1 MDATANWPL
10 LWAIGA
16 QLKAE
21 AGVREVEG
29 KLRLEKDV
37 WLSATLLV
45 SVLADKAGEQDDEL
59 EILVCY
65 FAKLG
70 GCKLPCIKV

>member
-1 MDATANWPL
+1 MDATENWPL

-21 AGVREVEG
+21 AGVRERKAGRKVGG

-45 SVLADKAGEQDDEL
+45 SVLADKAGEQDERRMMN
-59 EILVCY
+59 
-65 FAKLG
+65 
-70 GCKLPCIKV
+70 